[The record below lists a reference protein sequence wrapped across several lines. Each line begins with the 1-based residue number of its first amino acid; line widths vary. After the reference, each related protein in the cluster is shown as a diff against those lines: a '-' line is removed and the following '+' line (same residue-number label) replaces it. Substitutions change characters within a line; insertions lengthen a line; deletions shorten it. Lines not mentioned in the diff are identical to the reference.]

1 LIDIYPPNTQQ
12 NIQRAAG
19 RVTGSKVFSYLLV
32 PKEQGNAEIGK
43 ALFWVYFN
51 VKSGQF
57 DTLRPKTILNVVKGK
72 TASARNSARS
82 EDSFY
87 SLIDKVDHKEV
98 SLEER
103 KSKNLIWYNIAI
115 AVMALI
121 SIVLV
126 FVKR

>member
-1 LIDIYPPNTQQ
+1 MDIYPPNTQQ

-51 VKSGQF
+51 VKTGQF

-72 TASARNSARS
+72 AASAGSSARS

-87 SLIDKVDHKEV
+87 SLIDKVDQKEV

-115 AVMALI
+115 AVMALV